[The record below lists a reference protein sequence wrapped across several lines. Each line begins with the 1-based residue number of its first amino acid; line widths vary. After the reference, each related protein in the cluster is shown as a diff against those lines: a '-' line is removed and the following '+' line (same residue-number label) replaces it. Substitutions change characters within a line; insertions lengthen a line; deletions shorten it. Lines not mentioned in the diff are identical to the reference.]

1 MNSLSAIDRK
11 NKLFFDI
18 EENLKS
24 FNDRFMENLTKN
36 LAQSLFEISNEVNE
50 KIGLTIGSSFV

>member
-11 NKLFFDI
+11 NNFFFDI

-36 LAQSLFEISNEVNE
+36 LAQSLFDISNEGNE

>member
-11 NKLFFDI
+11 NKFFFDI

-24 FNDRFMENLTKN
+24 FNDRFMENFTKN
-36 LAQSLFEISNEVNE
+36 LTQCLFGISNEANE
-50 KIGLTIGSSFV
+50 KRKLTIGSSFV

>member
-36 LAQSLFEISNEVNE
+36 LAQNLFDISNEANE
-50 KIGLTIGSSFV
+50 KRKLTIGSSFV

>member
-1 MNSLSAIDRK
+1 MNSLSATDRA
-11 NKLFFDI
+11 NKLTFDI

-36 LAQSLFEISNEVNE
+36 LAQSLFDISHEANE
-50 KIGLTIGSSFV
+50 KRKLTVGSSFI